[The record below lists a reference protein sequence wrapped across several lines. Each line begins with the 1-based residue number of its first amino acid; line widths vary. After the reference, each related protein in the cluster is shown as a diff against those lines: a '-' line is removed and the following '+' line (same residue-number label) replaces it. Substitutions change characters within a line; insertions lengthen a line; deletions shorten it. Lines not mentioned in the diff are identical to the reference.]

1 MKRRLLFFIVLW
13 STFIFSQDASSEKKI
28 EILKLKIEQSTNGEK
43 LRWMDSLANYSFF
56 TTRKDEETILL
67 ETIAFAAEL
76 DSINIMIANTGKLIN
91 YYNNRKGVPE
101 KGNKLFKESLI
112 GLGSKEIQPRLLAK
126 LYIEG
131 GDTYYFLEDHEAA
144 ITNYK
149 MAESYAKKANDIRLA
164 GIAKIY
170 MGGSQSFLGEF
181 STASQ
186 SLQEAS
192 KIFRETKDTFNI
204 ISAQNSLSILYS
216 QNEFFEEAKTERDE
230 AILLAEEIKSYGH
243 LSSFYYNAATDAR
256 KQGNNAARIE
266 NMKAALRSSRKTE
279 NPEFYE
285 VTMLTAFVIAYSQ
298 MDSITLASSY
308 LAEIEKNLATDLG
321 GRNREPYVD
330 ALKNIAFA
338 REEYVKAL
346 QYGKEH
352 LAIQKAGTHYEE
364 IQFAEK
370 FMADVYVAMG
380 DEGAAYSHFRNYST
394 IKDSISSVQKV
405 KALTFY
411 QTLYETEKRDLKI
424 KAQESDIALLDAR
437 NSVKNQLLFFGSL
450 GLLSIFGG
458 ILLMRSRNAAHHRQK
473 MQEGFSQDL
482 INAQEE
488 ERIRVARELHDSVG
502 QKLMLLTKQTRST
515 GNLEMESLAG
525 NTLEE
530 LRSISRG
537 LHPVTLEKLGI
548 TAAIKSLINEVDA
561 NTNIF
566 FTNEIDDIDH
576 LLSRES
582 SLHLYRILQEV
593 LNNMV
598 KHAGAKAASIT
609 IARKKSTIEAIIKDN
624 GNGFELSEKLKLG
637 TSLGM
642 KTLLERANIIK
653 STLEIKSKR
662 NEGTTIELVI
672 PT

>member
-1 MKRRLLFFIVLW
+1 MKRRLLFFLVLC
-13 STFIFSQDASSEKKI
+13 STSIFSQDASSEKII
-28 EILKLKIEQSTNGEK
+28 ENLKLKIEKSTNGEK
-43 LRWMDSLANYSFF
+43 LHWMDSLSNYSFF
-56 TTRKDEETILL
+56 TTRKDEEAILI
-67 ETIAFAAEL
+67 ETIAYASEL
-76 DSINIMIANTGKLIN
+76 DSVNILIEHTGNLIN
-91 YYNNRKGVPE
+91 YYNNRKGVPK
-101 KGNKLFKESLI
+101 KGNKRFIESLI
-112 GLGSKEIQPRLLAK
+112 GLSSEEVRPRLLAK

-131 GDTYYFLEDHEAA
+131 GDSYYFLEDHETA
-144 ITNYK
+144 ITNYRI
-149 MAESYAKKANDIRLA
+149 AESYAEKANDIRLI
-164 GIAKIY
+164 GVAKIY
-170 MGGSQSFLGEF
+170 MGGSQSFLGKF
-181 STASQ
+181 SEASQ
-186 SLQEAS
+186 ALQEAS
-192 KIFRETKDTFNI
+192 KIFQEAKDTFNI
-204 ISAQNSLSILYS
+204 ISARNSLSILYS
-216 QNEFFEEAKTERDE
+216 QNEFFDEAKTERDE
-230 AILLAEEIKSYGH
+230 AILLAEKIKSYGH

-266 NMKAALRSSRKTE
+266 NLKAAFDSSRKTN
-279 NPEFYE
+279 NPKFYE

-298 MDSITLASSY
+298 MDSIALASSY
-308 LAEIEKNLATDLG
+308 LAEIEKNSATDLE

-330 ALKNIAFA
+330 ALKNFAFA
-338 REEYVKAL
+338 KKEYAKAL
-346 QYGKEH
+346 QFGKEH

-364 IQFAEK
+364 IKYAEK
-370 FMADVYVAMG
+370 FMADVYVAI
-380 DEGAAYSHFRNYST
+380 DDKGAAYSHFRNYNA
-394 IKDSISSVQKV
+394 IKDSISSVQKI
-405 KALTFY
+405 KALSFY

-424 KAQESDIALLDAR
+424 KAQKSDIALLDAR

-450 GLLSIFGG
+450 GLLSVFGG
-458 ILLMRSRNAAHHRQK
+458 ILLMRSRNVARHRQK

-488 ERIRVARELHDSVG
+488 ERTRLARELHDSVG
-502 QKLMLLTKQTRST
+502 QKLMLLTKQTKSA
-515 GNLEMESLAG
+515 GNVEMDSLAA

-537 LHPVTLEKLGI
+537 LHPATLEKLGI

-566 FTNEIDDIDH
+566 FTNEIDDIDN
-576 LLSRES
+576 LLSQES

-598 KHAGAKAASIT
+598 KHAEAKAASIT
-609 IARKKSTIEAIIKDN
+609 IARKKNTIEATIKDN